1 MLETVEAFFQ
11 QLLES
16 SIFTADLLEF
26 IEETWREVN
35 QRLTKALFISLNTVM
50 LASLSRLWVCLRYH
64 LLGIAETYSVL
75 KSTVP
80 QAKTPVSHVVSV
92 LKQSQ
97 SRYLGTS
104 ALRHLRPPPKLPIE
118 PSPSML
124 QSSGNLPSNSVIL
137 TDDTGVAVTLSEEEM
152 LARARDF
159 QTSSNTGPSKSSI
172 LGAPSS
178 ELQSPSIS
186 STSGGPGTTT
196 MNSKTKETGNETA
209 KTKKNRKRKK
219 WQKLLHAKRL
229 LKKPPSNKKNQFTHN
244 EKSSQQKKASS
255 TAVSS
260 LVQTSKAPGCSIDSG
275 KGAPCES
282 SAPVETVASQ
292 TLTPSASEPSNPTK
306 TVSSNATETSL
317 SKADKKECPEQ
328 NKKKRKHKSKWKP
341 KRLQKRRDV
350 SDSPQRGGF
359 RLAVVRKNGM
369 DKLIFGTQTL
379 PAIQAKKKAA
389 REKKKIAKTASASP
403 KLSTPTFSNGPP
415 ASEKTKKPL
424 LSGSLLSL
432 TAMATSTPVQNSPLI
447 CSSRTHP
454 PSDQWTPLGSGLLPT
469 PSFSSLKTS
478 PSTNQETPTA
488 GSSRALYT
496 SFSSTARGS
505 SSNGIPAKNPTSE
518 SVDDIDKI
526 FSHLS

>member
-1 MLETVEAFFQ
+1 MLETVEEFFR

-35 QRLTKALFISLNTVM
+35 QRLTKALFVSLNTVM

-75 KSTVP
+75 ISTVP

-97 SRYLGTS
+97 RRYLGTS

-124 QSSGNLPSNSVIL
+124 QSSGNLPSNSAIL
-137 TDDTGVAVTLSEEEM
+137 MDDTGVAVTLSEEEM

-186 STSGGPGTTT
+186 STNEGQGTTT
-196 MNSKTKETGNETA
+196 MNSKTKETG

-219 WQKLLHAKRL
+219 WQKLLNAKRL
-229 LKKPPSNKKNQFTHN
+229 LKKNQFSHN
-244 EKSSQQKKASS
+244 KKSSQQKKASS
-255 TAVSS
+255 TPVSS
-260 LVQTSKAPGCSIDSG
+260 LVQTSKAPECSIDSG

-292 TLTPSASEPSNPTK
+292 TLAPSASEPSNPTE
-306 TVSSNATETSL
+306 TVLSNATETSL
-317 SKADKKECPEQ
+317 SKADKKKCPEQ
-328 NKKKRKHKSKWKP
+328 TKKKRKRKSKWKP
-341 KRLQKRRDV
+341 KRLQKQRDK
-350 SDSPQRGGF
+350 SGSPQRGGF
-359 RLAVVRKNGM
+359 RLAVVRKNGI

-379 PAIQAKKKAA
+379 PAVQARKKAA

-403 KLSTPTFSNGPP
+403 KLSTPTSSKGPP
-415 ASEKTKKPL
+415 ASEKAKKPD
-424 LSGSLLSL
+424 SLLSL
-432 TAMATSTPVQNSPLI
+432 AAMATSTPVQRSLI
-447 CSSRTHP
+447 CSSRTYP
-454 PSDQWTPLGSGLLPT
+454 PSNQWTPLGSGLLPT
-469 PSFSSLKTS
+469 PSFSSLKAS
-478 PSTNQETPTA
+478 ASTNQETPTA
-488 GSSRALYT
+488 ESSRALYI
-496 SFSSTARGS
+496 SFSSTAHGAA
-505 SSNGIPAKNPTSE
+505 SNGTPAKNPTSE
-518 SVDDIDKI
+518 SVDDIDNI